1 MANEAAKTQ
10 TINIVPV
17 QGIFE
22 PEPTFDLITLIGPAG
37 TPFFAKIDPNQSG
50 LNITNSTINSTT
62 IGAITPSI
70 GVFTNI
76 ATTTGTISSAPASAN
91 DIVNKQYVDYLAAG
105 LSWKQPAN
113 AASTVNIASL
123 SGLQTVDT
131 VALVAGNTVLV
142 KNQTNAADNGIYVVS
157 SGPWTR
163 SVGADTWDEY
173 VGAIIFIVSGSQ
185 ADSAWY
191 STAQPG
197 GTLGVT
203 AINWSNFS
211 VSSTYS
217 AGTGLTLT
225 GTVFSITPVGTAG
238 TYGSASA
245 VPVFVTNASG
255 QVSSVTNTPIA
266 IANTQVSGLGTMST
280 QNANSVAITGGTING
295 TTIGGSTAAAVTGTI
310 VTANT
315 YFSGAGTNLTGTASG
330 LSIGGNAAT
339 ATSATSATTAT
350 NLAGGASGS
359 LPYQSAPSTT
369 TFLAAGSNGQ
379 VLTLASGVPS
389 WATPTTGT
397 VTSVSGTGTVSGI
410 SLSGTVTSSGNLTLG
425 GTLDLSAPPVIGGTT
440 PNTITGTTITANTK
454 FVGTNFDAAG
464 SGGGSLRTSGG
475 TAVLQ
480 WGGGGGV
487 NLTLDGAFNMNP
499 ANYSISIAPTGT
511 GTLTVN
517 PATAGTINNMSIG
530 LTTAAAGY
538 FTTLS
543 LTSTLAVNGSTG
555 TNGQVL
561 QSNGSSAPTWVTPSS
576 YATVTDDTTTNG
588 TRYPLFANQTT
599 GNLTTEFVSST
610 KLQFNPS
617 TGVFTST
624 SFSGAGTGLTGTAS
638 GLSIGGNAATATSAT
653 SATTATTATNLANG
667 TANQIPYQ
675 TGAGATSFITAPTVS
690 STALT
695 WNGSAFTWAAA
706 TAGLTISDD
715 TTTNATRYL
724 TFTSATTGTIT
735 SENVSSTKLQF
746 NPSTGAFTSTSLT
759 PTNAVGI
766 AYGGT
771 GQTTASAAFN
781 ALSPITSTGDLILGN
796 GTNSATR
803 LAIGTNGYVLTSNGT
818 TASWQAASGGGGIT
832 WQAVQTSG
840 FTAVS
845 NRGYPCN
852 TTSAAFTVTLP
863 ASPSAGDTIVFVDYA
878 GTFATNNLTIA
889 PNGNKIIGSTSDKIL
904 YTYREGITFVYIDA
918 TQGWLPI
925 SVINDQTIVASYS
938 VDYLVVAG
946 GGGGGGVG
954 AGAGLA
960 GGGGAGGLVA
970 SSVTVNTGTSYSVV
984 IGGGGAGGASGGN
997 VGANG
1002 SNSTF
1007 SSFTATGGGGGSP
1020 GRDKNVNGS
1029 SGGSGGGG
1037 GGGGAGSGTAGGS
1050 GTSGQ
1055 GNAGGTGATAPQY
1068 GGGGGGGA
1076 SAVGGNGSASN
1087 GGNGG
1092 AGTNWQSLGTT
1103 YAGGGGGGL
1112 ISGTV
1117 GSGGSG
1123 GGGAGGKRGTAP
1135 TAGTTNTGGGGGGN
1149 GQDDVGGAGANGGSG
1164 IVIIRYIG
1172 PQKGTGGTVT
1182 SSGGYTYHTF
1192 SSGSSSF
1199 VA

>member
-37 TPFFAKIDPNQSG
+37 TPFFAKVDPNQSG

-62 IGAITPSI
+62 IGAITPST

-76 ATTTGTISSAPASAN
+76 ATTTGTISSTPSSPT
-91 DIVNKQYVDYLAAG
+91 DIVNKQYVDYFAAG

-123 SGLQTVDT
+123 SGLLTVDT
-131 VALVAGNTVLV
+131 VSLVSGNTVLV

-163 SVGADTWDEY
+163 SIGADTWDEY

-203 AINWSNFS
+203 AINWSNFTIS
-211 VSSTYS
+211 AIYS

-280 QNANSVAITGGTING
+280 QNANSVAITGGTIDG

-350 NLAGGASGS
+350 NIAGGASGS

-397 VTSVSGTGTVSGI
+397 VTSVGTAGTVNGLTLTGGPI
-410 SLSGTVTSSGNLTLG
+410 TSSGTITLG
-425 GTLDLSAPPVIGGTT
+425 GTLDLSSPPTIGNTT
-440 PNTITGTTITANTK
+440 PNTGR
-454 FVGTNFDAAG
+454 F
-464 SGGGSLRTSGG
+464 TS
-475 TAVLQ
+475 
-480 WGGGGGV
+480 
-487 NLTLDGAFNMNP
+487 
-499 ANYSISIAPTGT
+499 
-511 GTLTVN
+511 LTVN
-517 PATAGTINNMSIG
+517 DNSTFGTSNTDTVTFTARINSDFDPATDNAYDLGRVGHEWRDLFIDGTANIDSLIADTADINAGTIDNTSIG
-530 LTTAAAGY
+530 ATTAAAGY

-543 LTSTLAVNGSTG
+543 LTSTLSVNGSTG

-624 SFSGAGTGLTGTAS
+624 SFSGAGTGLTGTATS
-638 GLSIGGNAATATSAT
+638 LSIGGNAATATSAT
-653 SATTATTATNLANG
+653 TATNIAGG
-667 TANQIPYQ
+667 TANQIPFQ
-675 TGAGATSFITAPTVS
+675 TGAGATSFITAPTTA
-690 STALT
+690 STSLT
-695 WNGSAFTWAAA
+695 WNGSAFTWAAGSG
-706 TAGLTISDD
+706 GLTISDD

-735 SENVSSTKLQF
+735 SENVSSTKLTF

-759 PTNAVGI
+759 PTNALGVV
-766 AYGGT
+766 YGGT
-771 GQTTASAAFN
+771 GVT
-781 ALSPITSTGDLILGN
+781 TSTGSGANVLGTSPTLTTPTINSAQVATVSGTAPLYMARAWVNFN
-796 GTNSATR
+796 GTGTP
-803 LAIGTNGYVLTSNGT
+803 AIRASGNVTSITDNGT
-818 TASWQAASGGGGIT
+818 GDYTVNFTTAMSDANYGYACSASIRD
-832 WQAVQTSG
+832 
-840 FTAVS
+840 AVS
-845 NRGYPCN
+845 NNVMIIVGGDRDVAPTSSALRIN
-852 TTSAAFTVTLP
+852 TIYNNSGANTS
-863 ASPSAGDTIVFVDYA
+863 
-878 GTFATNNLTIA
+878 
-889 PNGNKIIGSTSDKIL
+889 
-904 YTYREGITFVYIDA
+904 IDA
-918 TQGWLPI
+918 GEVCVSI
-925 SVINDQTIVASYS
+925 
-938 VDYLVVAG
+938 
-946 GGGGGGVG
+946 
-954 AGAGLA
+954 
-960 GGGGAGGLVA
+960 
-970 SSVTVNTGTSYSVV
+970 
-984 IGGGGAGGASGGN
+984 
-997 VGANG
+997 
-1002 SNSTF
+1002 F
-1007 SSFTATGGGGGSP
+1007 
-1020 GRDKNVNGS
+1020 R
-1029 SGGSGGGG
+1029 
-1037 GGGGAGSGTAGGS
+1037 
-1050 GTSGQ
+1050 
-1055 GNAGGTGATAPQY
+1055 
-1068 GGGGGGGA
+1068 
-1076 SAVGGNGSASN
+1076 
-1087 GGNGG
+1087 
-1092 AGTNWQSLGTT
+1092 
-1103 YAGGGGGGL
+1103 
-1112 ISGTV
+1112 
-1117 GSGGSG
+1117 
-1123 GGGAGGKRGTAP
+1123 
-1135 TAGTTNTGGGGGGN
+1135 
-1149 GQDDVGGAGANGGSG
+1149 
-1164 IVIIRYIG
+1164 
-1172 PQKGTGGTVT
+1172 
-1182 SSGGYTYHTF
+1182 
-1192 SSGSSSF
+1192 
-1199 VA
+1199 